1 MPKTK
6 YLKTKN
12 SKVNNK
18 KTYKLKKRSM
28 KRKSMNKRSMKKRS
42 MKKRSMKKRLMKRK
56 SKKQYGGDYSVEQNN
71 MLKSR
76 FQQFGFNDNEINTF
90 LNKLN
95 KSSQFYG
102 NQFQSI
108 LDQIDAF
115 NIRRYAN
122 GNNERN
128 NAIRVWV
135 EEMYNMSSDVETDVD
150 DSQFSQDSQFSEL
163 SQPSQFSQGSQLFQL
178 SQPSQEEF

>member
-6 YLKTKN
+6 YLKTKK

-28 KRKSMNKRSMKKRS
+28 KRRSMKKRS
-42 MKKRSMKKRLMKRK
+42 MKRKTMKRK
-56 SKKQYGGDYSVEQNN
+56 SNKQYGGDYSVEQNN

-76 FQQFGFNDNEINTF
+76 FQQFGFNENEIKTF

-135 EEMYNMSSDVETDVD
+135 EEMYNMSSDVETDID